1 MYSRWATGAPA
12 PHLCPSIL
20 AGHTR
25 RVFTTDAYFLPRIH
39 HDSDTGCFC
48 VSQGEV
54 QILSTDMLYDCG
66 QSLSPEIDIGQVEGA
81 FMIGVGHFLTEGL
94 EYDTATGALATFD
107 TWEYKPPQSLDIPIS
122 W

>member
-1 MYSRWATGAPA
+1 
-12 PHLCPSIL
+12 
-20 AGHTR
+20 
-25 RVFTTDAYFLPRIH
+25 
-39 HDSDTGCFC
+39 